1 MARKVRAIK
10 KPKIFKNS
18 KQVGRK
24 TISSMKSQVLDNLQA
39 TAQKV
44 DNVYIK
50 RMPNY
55 LEITERKLEE
65 KGVVDLKKAFA
76 KSNKKRKKKDGGWYL
91 IVPIRIKTTQM
102 SKKTYQDMR
111 KLEVPDSPG
120 HVTSLTDYLE
130 AINNNREI
138 EHPSMIPNK
147 PKNNMTKVR
156 KKSKKQSSYFIFR
169 TISNTSPSNAWV
181 LNREKVNSQN
191 FSKTTLKNVKA
202 LMNWK
207 MKNIR

>member
-1 MARKVRAIK
+1 MARKVRAVK

-76 KSNKKRKKKDGGWYL
+76 QSNKKRKKK
-91 IVPIRIKTTQM
+91 II
-102 SKKTYQDMR
+102 
-111 KLEVPDSPG
+111 
-120 HVTSLTDYLE
+120 
-130 AINNNREI
+130 INNRN
-138 EHPSMIPNK
+138 
-147 PKNNMTKVR
+147 
-156 KKSKKQSSYFIFR
+156 
-169 TISNTSPSNAWV
+169 
-181 LNREKVNSQN
+181 
-191 FSKTTLKNVKA
+191 
-202 LMNWK
+202 
-207 MKNIR
+207 